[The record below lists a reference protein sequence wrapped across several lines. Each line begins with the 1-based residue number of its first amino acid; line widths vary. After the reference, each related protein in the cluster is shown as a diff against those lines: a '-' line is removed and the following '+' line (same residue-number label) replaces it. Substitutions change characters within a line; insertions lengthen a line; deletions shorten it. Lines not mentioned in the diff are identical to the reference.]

1 MARLRLQFFHPTLSS
16 KVFSF
21 MLFVSVAFWAVGLAV
36 ASAPPTSENAYC
48 GKGGMPMFGD
58 KDGPAELPKACYY
71 TALDGTPSPGK
82 QIHVGAKENLADAV
96 GHAQCGDIL
105 LLPAGATYEVGE
117 LPYKKCDERHYI
129 TIRTDTPDS
138 KLPPEG
144 TRISPAWAGVAS
156 LPGRPPFA
164 QPAGGAAKLMAT
176 IVVKRNAG
184 AVAGDHV
191 RFIGIEWTT
200 RAETG
205 VNRIV
210 STEHGDH
217 IIFDRN
223 WVHPGGN
230 DEVAHGI
237 GMPEGSHFIGI
248 INSYI
253 SGLNCVAVTGKCID
267 ATALGGAHSDEPF
280 GTFKIYNN
288 LLEAS
293 GEDIL
298 FGGGPSENYPTDL
311 EIRRNHLFRPMI
323 WKQDEP
329 GFMPS
334 PSGRPYIVKNNLELK
349 SGVRVLIEANLLE
362 NAWGGF
368 SQNGFSILLTPA
380 SQGSHCPKCR
390 VNDITIRYNRVRNV
404 AGVLALATPLA
415 PPKRG
420 GGSAEDGGRYSI
432 HDIIADN
439 VHEEDYKGGGTFLKM
454 ASAKVKVHDVQI
466 DHVTSFSPGA
476 FLVVINRGD
485 RMPNFSVTNSIL
497 AVGGK
502 PQPVHSGGPQDSCG
516 ERAQRAGAEAV
527 FDDCFSS
534 YKFDHNLIS
543 AERGGWPKGNTIVS
557 SPKDLGVRDLKDGI
571 SKDPRLCDEKGPGCD
586 KKSPG
591 AAAATDGRDLG
602 ADVDAVEAAVAGVE

>member
-1 MARLRLQFFHPTLSS
+1 MVLLSLRSPRSISSSVIVLSGFLLIF
-16 KVFSF
+16 VFLSQ
-21 MLFVSVAFWAVGLAV
+21 GLAI
-36 ASAPPTSENAYC
+36 AAAPPTSENAYC
-48 GKGGMPMFGD
+48 GKGDVPQFGD
-58 KDGPAELPKACYY
+58 KDGPAELPKTCFY

-82 QIHVGAKENLADAV
+82 QIRVDAKGNLADAV
-96 GHAQCGDIL
+96 GRAQCGDIL
-105 LLPAGATYEVGE
+105 LLPAGAIYEVGE

-144 TRISPAWAGVAS
+144 TRISPAWAGIAS

-164 QPAGGAAKLMAT
+164 QPPGGAAKLMAT
-176 IVVKRNAG
+176 ILVKRNAG

-200 RAETG
+200 RADIGIT
-205 VNRIV
+205 RII

-217 IIFDRN
+217 IVFDRN
-223 WVHPGGN
+223 WVHPG
-230 DEVAHGI
+230 DDAEVAHGI
-237 GMPEGSHFIGI
+237 GMPQGSRYVGI
-248 INSYI
+248 ISSYI
-253 SGLNCVAVTGKCID
+253 SGLNCVAVTGKCSD
-267 ATALGGAHSDEPF
+267 ATGIGAAHSDDPF

-288 LLEAS
+288 FVEAA

-298 FGGGPSENYPTDL
+298 FGGGGSENNPTDV

-329 GFMPS
+329 GFVPS
-334 PSGRPYIVKNNLELK
+334 PSGRPFIVKNNLELK

-362 NAWGGF
+362 NSWGGF
-368 SQNGFSILLTPA
+368 SQRGFSILIEPA

-390 VNDITIRYNRVRNV
+390 VNDITMRYNRVRNV
-404 AGVLALATPLA
+404 AGVFAFGTPLA
-415 PPKRG
+415 PPQRG

-432 HDIIADN
+432 HDFIADN
-439 VHEEDYKGGGTFLKM
+439 IHEEDYKGGGTFIKM
-454 ASAKVKVHDVQI
+454 TSAKVKVHDVQI
-466 DHVTSFSPGA
+466 DHVTSFTPGA
-476 FLVVINRGD
+476 LMVVVNRGEGI
-485 RMPNFSVTNSIL
+485 PNFTLTNSVL
-497 AVGGK
+497 SVGGR
-502 PQPVHSGGPQDSCG
+502 PQPVFSGGPKDSCG
-516 ERAQRAGAEAV
+516 GKVQRAGPQAV
-527 FDDCFSS
+527 FDDCFSN

-543 AERGGWPKGNTIVS
+543 AERGGWPKGNSIVS

-571 SKDPRLCDEKGPGCD
+571 GKDPRLCREKGPGCD

-591 AAAATDGRDLG
+591 VAAATDGRDLG